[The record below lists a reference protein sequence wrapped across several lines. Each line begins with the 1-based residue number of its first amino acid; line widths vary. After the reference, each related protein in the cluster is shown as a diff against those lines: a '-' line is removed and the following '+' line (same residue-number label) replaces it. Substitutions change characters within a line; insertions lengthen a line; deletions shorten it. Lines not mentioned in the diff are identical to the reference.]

1 LGWLSTARPQLVSF
15 ALRCVPAAD
24 ASGASDGTRS
34 ALDASDASASLRL
47 GAGGSTAEKVSAE
60 PRARTDPG
68 AASDGCRLRVPAC

>member
-1 LGWLSTARPQLVSF
+1 
-15 ALRCVPAAD
+15 LRCVPAAD